1 MKQRITYLFALLAL
15 GVGLYGVFTEL
26 VKPDVPVVVQQQGPI
41 IKKSKSLASNIR
53 NNKRSELF
61 NGFINVRATP

>member
-26 VKPDVPVVVQQQGPI
+26 VKPDVPVVVQQQGPD
-41 IKKSKSLASNIR
+41 N
-53 NNKRSELF
+53 
-61 NGFINVRATP
+61 